1 MALFQ
6 ALGEVRKGTEKRM
19 GFGNIMAGEPP
30 FKYLAQA
37 KRNGSLA
44 SSTEIDDTI
53 TTYLLIP
60 CTT

>member
-1 MALFQ
+1 
-6 ALGEVRKGTEKRM
+6 M